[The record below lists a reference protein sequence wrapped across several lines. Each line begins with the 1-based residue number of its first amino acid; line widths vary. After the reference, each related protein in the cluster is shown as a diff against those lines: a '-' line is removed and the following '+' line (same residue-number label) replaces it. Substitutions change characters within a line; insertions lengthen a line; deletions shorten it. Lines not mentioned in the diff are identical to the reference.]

1 LLLFAVKHLVRLSG
15 RLTAL
20 DEGNLRK
27 PQRNQTGMAHV
38 PKVAPIKP
46 SSRFAVKDGEAGTP
60 GVASGTSS
68 GTSSGT
74 ASGSAPGTATGN
86 AGTAKGGAHDRE
98 LVRRAQANDREAYE
112 ELVKR
117 HQQRVF
123 AVASGILRRHEDVED
138 IAQQVFI
145 KAYFSLKRFDG
156 RAAFSTWLYR
166 ITLNE
171 CWDLLRKKKVR
182 PLLYES
188 DLSEEQSQRIASA
201 ENADGAGPDI
211 LQRLETRQR
220 VEMLL
225 AGLEE
230 RDRLMLI
237 LKEVE
242 GFSIEEIA
250 EVLDLNANT
259 VKVRLFRARR
269 RVVKTAQE
277 QDSKK

>member
-1 LLLFAVKHLVRLSG
+1 VKSG
-15 RLTAL
+15 
-20 DEGNLRK
+20 
-27 PQRNQTGMAHV
+27 V
-38 PKVAPIKP
+38 Y
-46 SSRFAVKDGEAGTP
+46 
-60 GVASGTSS
+60 
-68 GTSSGT
+68 
-74 ASGSAPGTATGN
+74 
-86 AGTAKGGAHDRE
+86 DRE
-98 LVRRAQANDREAYE
+98 LVRRAQANDKGAYE

-117 HQQRVF
+117 HRQRVF

-188 DLSEEQSQRIASA
+188 DLSEEQAQRV
-201 ENADGAGPDI
+201 ADADSSGAGPDI
-211 LQRLETRQR
+211 RQRLETRQR
-220 VEMLL
+220 VEWLL
-225 AGLEE
+225 EGLDE
-230 RDRLMLI
+230 RDKLMLI

-250 EVLDLNANT
+250 EVLELNANT

-269 RVVKTAQE
+269 RVVKAARERE
-277 QDSKK
+277 QRGK